1 MVGGGG
7 GYRLFGFL
15 LGSTVS
21 GGAAYLYLLDEYK
34 VSNEL
39 LTEDVEVCFPFLFP
53 GLDGGLIMGLYIG
66 LEDFDSEG
74 GGLC

>member
-1 MVGGGG
+1 MWGE
-7 GYRLFGFL
+7 YRLFGFL

-39 LTEDVEVCFPFLFP
+39 LTEDVEVCFPFFFSRF
-53 GLDGGLIMGLYIG
+53 GWGGRRGANFGVICRL
-66 LEDFDSEG
+66 
-74 GGLC
+74 